1 LTGWSKK
8 IELSGDNRLPEKDT
22 PEMMTAIDLN
32 KERVLAEEKIM
43 GGSFDFT
50 AKYFAVY
57 ELRNLAEKHPEIIKD
72 STVLILEELLKHK
85 GFTRQR
91 QGFFLFR
98 ETANTLGALIQRC
111 NDIRVAEN
119 ILGAFKRIL
128 ASVSSHAH
136 RAAAE
141 ALGSLPVPVHGPC
154 LPDLKIDRIFSTS
167 LQEVMEKT
175 TITPSCSPVF
185 LGRSLVIPCGKTK
198 RLLVLK
204 LARYSDTPE
213 SLAKEILWMNHLR
226 SDKNRFSCRFDIP
239 ETVFIGNSPV
249 FSLRTI
255 PVNTDE
261 RLHPKKYAIAFSAH
275 QDYFTYPNEPEK
287 AKTWSGE
294 KFKEILF
301 RNARLAGKL
310 ASDGVIHSALIP
322 LFHNRVQRGR
332 RRDHGFYEWFRA
344 GRLDQWLRSCDH
356 PNLGPTG
363 LRDFEHFSAFNE
375 KGLALYR
382 HMGSQLLSFFL
393 VTGSYFRNKNENQVG
408 FDPNGNPVDARCLFD
423 KDLLDEIISGIFQN
437 YYLGFTG
444 VCYDGCLPF
453 DTGQLAVRMIDEM
466 GVDRHMEEILR
477 VADQN
482 EMSIDEFQ
490 QFLTQRGFSNTQIK
504 KFNKGEKDIVIHSG
518 PHLGGF
524 NERISIPE
532 LIEAV
537 AAMSGMCI
545 GGKFWREHFK
555 KPMRL
560 VHD

>member
-1 LTGWSKK
+1 LTGWSKN
-8 IELSGDNRLPEKDT
+8 IDLSGYNQSTGKDT
-22 PEMMTAIDLN
+22 PAMMSGIDLN
-32 KERVLAEEKIM
+32 KERELAEEKII

-57 ELRNLAEKHPEIIKD
+57 ELRNIAEKHPEIIKD
-72 STVLILEELLKHK
+72 TTILILEELFKHK
-85 GFTRQR
+85 GFIRQR

-98 ETANTLGALIQRC
+98 ETANTLGTLIQRC
-111 NDIRVAEN
+111 NDIRVADS
-119 ILGAFKRIL
+119 ILGSFKRIL

-136 RAAAE
+136 RAASE
-141 ALGSLPVPVHGPC
+141 ALGSLPVSVHGPC

-167 LQEVMEKT
+167 IQEVMEKT
-175 TITPSCSPVF
+175 TITPACSPVF
-185 LGRSLVIPCGKTK
+185 LGRSLVIPCSKTK

-204 LARYSDTPE
+204 LARHADTPE
-213 SLAKEILWMNHLR
+213 SLAKEILWMDYLR
-226 SDKNRFSCRFDIP
+226 FGKNRFSCRFDIP
-239 ETVFIGNSPV
+239 ETVSIGNSPV
-249 FSLRTI
+249 FALKTI
-255 PVNTDE
+255 PAKTGE

-275 QDYFTYPNEPEK
+275 KDYFTYPNEPERAQK
-287 AKTWSGE
+287 WSGE
-294 KFKEILF
+294 KFKEVIF

-310 ASDGVIHSALIP
+310 ASEGVIHSALIP

-332 RRDHGFYEWFRA
+332 RRDHGLYEWFRA

-375 KGLALYR
+375 NGLALYR
-382 HMGSQLLSFFL
+382 HLGSQLLSFFL
-393 VTGSYFRNKNENQVG
+393 LTGSYFRNKNEKKVG
-408 FDPNGNPVDARCLFD
+408 FDSNGNPVDVRFLFD
-423 KDLLDEIISGIFQN
+423 KDFLEEIISGIFQN

-444 VCYDGCLPF
+444 VCYDGGLPF
-453 DTGQLAVRMIDEM
+453 DSRQLAVRMIDEM

-477 VADQN
+477 VADQS
-482 EMSIDEFQ
+482 EMSNEEFYL
-490 QFLTQRGFSNTQIK
+490 FLIQRGFSDIQIK
-504 KFNKGEKDIVIHSG
+504 RFNKGEKEIVIHSG

-545 GGKFWREHFK
+545 GGKFWQEHFK
-555 KPMRL
+555 QPMRML
-560 VHD
+560 HD

>member
-1 LTGWSKK
+1 M
-8 IELSGDNRLPEKDT
+8 LSD
-22 PEMMTAIDLN
+22 IDLN
-32 KERVLAEEKIM
+32 KDLSLAEEKIK
-43 GGSFDFT
+43 GDSFDFT

-72 STVLILEELLKHK
+72 TTILMLEELIKHK

-98 ETANTLGALIQRC
+98 ETADTLSTLIQTC
-111 NDIRVAEN
+111 NNIRMAEY
-119 ILGAFKRIL
+119 ILAAFKRIL

-136 RAAAE
+136 RAASE

-154 LPDLKIDRIFSTS
+154 LPDLKMDRILSTS

-175 TITPSCSPVF
+175 TTTPACSPVF

-198 RLLVLK
+198 RLLVVK

-213 SLAKEILWMNHLR
+213 SLAKEILWMDHLR
-226 SDKNRFSCRFDIP
+226 LSKNRFSCRFDIP

-249 FSLRTI
+249 FRLQTV
-255 PVNTDE
+255 PVGTGE

-275 QDYFTYPNEPEK
+275 QDYFTYPNEPER
-287 AKTWSGE
+287 AKSWSKE
-294 KFKEILF
+294 KFKEVIF
-301 RNARLAGKL
+301 RNAGLAGKL
-310 ASDGVIHSALIP
+310 AAEGVIHSSLIP

-332 RRDHGFYEWFRA
+332 RRDQGLYEWFRA

-363 LRDFEHFSAFNE
+363 LRDFEHFSAFNDN
-375 KGLALYR
+375 GLALYR
-382 HMGSQLLSFFL
+382 HMGAQLLSFFL
-393 VTGSYFRNKNENQVG
+393 LTGSYFRNKNKKQVG
-408 FDPNGNPVDARCLFD
+408 FDPNGKPVDVRFLFD
-423 KDLLDEIISGIFQN
+423 KDLLEEIICGIFQN
-437 YYLGFTG
+437 YYYGFTG
-444 VCYDGCLPF
+444 VCYYGGFPF
-453 DTGQLAVRMIDEM
+453 DTEQLAMRMIDEM

-482 EMSIDEFQ
+482 EMSDEEFQ
-490 QFLTQRGFSNTQIK
+490 VFLTQRGYSDIQIK
-504 KFNKGEKDIVIHSG
+504 RFKKGEKEIVIHSG

-537 AAMSGMCI
+537 AAMAGMCI

-555 KPMRL
+555 QSMRL
-560 VHD
+560 LHD